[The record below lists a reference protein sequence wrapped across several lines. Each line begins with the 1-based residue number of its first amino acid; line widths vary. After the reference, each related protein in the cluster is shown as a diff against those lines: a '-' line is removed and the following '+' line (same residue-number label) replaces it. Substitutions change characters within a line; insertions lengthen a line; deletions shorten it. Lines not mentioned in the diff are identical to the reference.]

1 LILCPI
7 HKPTITI
14 NPQTMQIRTLGNQNT
29 ILDQYIAEIRD
40 EKIQQDSMRFRRNM
54 ERIGEIFAYEI
65 SRELK
70 YEVKQVITTLGM
82 ADVPVLVDYPVI
94 ATILRAGLPL
104 HAGMLNVFDKSTNA
118 FVSAYRRYHKEGSFD
133 IKVDYA
139 SCPNIEGKVL
149 ILSDPMLATG
159 LSMHL
164 CYKEIIS
171 NGKPTHTHFVSV
183 LASVEG
189 VEYMKRKFKGSQATL
204 WVGAIDAELTA
215 QAYIVPGLGDAG
227 DLAFGSKH

>member
-1 LILCPI
+1 
-7 HKPTITI
+7 
-14 NPQTMQIRTLGNQNT
+14 MQVKTLGNQNT
-29 ILDQYIAEIRD
+29 ILDQFIAEVRD
-40 EKIQQDSMRFRRNM
+40 VQIQQDSMRFRQNM

-65 SRELK
+65 S
-70 YEVKQVITTLGM
+70 KQLDYKTTQVTTSLGV
-82 ADVPVLVDYPVI
+82 ADVPILADFPVI

-104 HAGMLNVFDKSTNA
+104 HTGMLHIFDKSSNA
-118 FVSAYRRYHKEGSFD
+118 FVSAYRRYHNEGSFD

-164 CYKEIIS
+164 CHKEIILY
-171 NGKPTHTHFVSV
+171 GKPTHTHFVSV

-189 VEYMKRKFKGSQATL
+189 VEYMKRKFKGSNSTL
-204 WVGAIDAELTA
+204 WVGVIDAELTA

-227 DLAFGSKH
+227 DLAFGVKN